1 MLLFDKSCDKK
12 DEKICLMIILTGIS
26 SFKEKKFFS
35 FVMNTKL
42 SISNELSPLIIES

>member
-1 MLLFDKSCDKK
+1 MLLFDRSCGKM
-12 DEKICLMIILTGIS
+12 DEKICLMIILTGITPL
-26 SFKEKKFFS
+26 KGKKFFS

>member
-1 MLLFDKSCDKK
+1 MLLIDKSYDNM
-12 DEKICLMIILTGIS
+12 DEIICLMIFLTGIS
-26 SFKEKKFFS
+26 PIKGKKFFS